1 MTDFASSIDYIMSIL
16 NQMCMGRIGINANVM
31 TTIFLIIFT
40 AFNTCLISACNR
52 SQIYQPHLTK
62 RFPFQFRTGFIHR
75 FLYFFRPSIGFF
87 CNPLCIAVQ
96 FRLKYITHLQP
107 PASA

>member
-40 AFNTCLISACNR
+40 AFNT
-52 SQIYQPHLTK
+52 
-62 RFPFQFRTGFIHR
+62 
-75 FLYFFRPSIGFF
+75 
-87 CNPLCIAVQ
+87 
-96 FRLKYITHLQP
+96 
-107 PASA
+107 